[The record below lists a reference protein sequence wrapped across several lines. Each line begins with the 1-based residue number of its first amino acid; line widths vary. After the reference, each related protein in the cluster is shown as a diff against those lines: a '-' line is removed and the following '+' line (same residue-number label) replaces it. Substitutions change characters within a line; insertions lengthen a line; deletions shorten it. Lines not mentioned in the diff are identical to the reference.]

1 MKPSTNL
8 ITTTPTRIATSLQV
22 RLSLLII
29 LALGFFALLPRI
41 QAVVPAP
48 DGGYPGGNTAE
59 GQAALLSL
67 SSGRY
72 NTAVGFFSL
81 RSDTEG
87 NFNTGVGAGTL
98 LLNTAPNN
106 TATGAAALLSNTIG
120 EDNTANGAFA
130 LFSNTEG
137 DQNTATG
144 FEALFNNTTGDFNT
158 ANGTFALFSNTT
170 GNSNTAIGDSA
181 LAASTTGNSNTAI
194 GDSALSNNT
203 TGNTN
208 TALGRNAGSS
218 VTTASN
224 VIAIG
229 HQGANVDNSCYI
241 GNIFGANVDPS
252 GVFVAIDSSGKLGTT
267 ASSRRFKEE
276 IQPMDKASDALLSLK
291 PVTFRYKN
299 YKNGPRQFGLIAEEV
314 AEVNPD
320 LVARDKNGEIY
331 TVRYDQINAM
341 LLNEFLKEH
350 KRVEELNCRL
360 AEQEAVVA
368 QQEQEFRETIAEQEN
383 KIRALIASVEKQ
395 AAQIQKV
402 SAQIEV
408 SRAPLQLSA
417 AENP

>member
-158 ANGTFALFSNTT
+158 ANGTFALFSN
-170 GNSNTAIGDSA
+170 
-181 LAASTTGNSNTAI
+181 TTGNSNTAI